1 MIRVDEAMMQRSNAF
16 RCSVA
21 VILGLGLV
29 ASASFGQPQAHVFP
43 GNDWE
48 RIETPEAVGFSSVRL
63 QALRPW
69 LQALDTTAMIV
80 VVGGRSLFEYGDLSH
95 LSYLGSVRKNILAI
109 LYGRYVDNGTIQL
122 SKTLREIGFTDVGGL
137 TDRELD
143 ATIDHLLTAR
153 SGVYHPAS
161 NGGDATNSAPPRGSQ
176 RAGTYF
182 LYNNWDF
189 NAAGTVFEKLTG
201 RYVYDALEAD
211 LVKPIGMQDFVR
223 ARQQKGGDPSRS
235 QHLAYHMWLST
246 RDMAR
251 IGLLM
256 LRDGNW
262 AGQQVV
268 PREWARRIRSVVT
281 PFHELNPPLWRSL
294 GTGNR
299 WAYGYLWWAWDAPK
313 SSGAFVGAYAGMGFG
328 GQFITVLPELDL
340 VIAHKTDTTQ
350 PSPHAQ
356 RQRSVSGA
364 EYNAILRLLIAAR
377 CPDGQCS

>member
-16 RCSVA
+16 RCIVA

-95 LSYLGSVRKNILAI
+95 LSYLGSVRKNILAM
-109 LYGRYVDNGTIQL
+109 LYGRYVENGTIQL

-176 RAGTYF
+176 RAGT
-182 LYNNWDF
+182 
-189 NAAGTVFEKLTG
+189 
-201 RYVYDALEAD
+201 
-211 LVKPIGMQDFVR
+211 
-223 ARQQKGGDPSRS
+223 
-235 QHLAYHMWLST
+235 
-246 RDMAR
+246 
-251 IGLLM
+251 
-256 LRDGNW
+256 
-262 AGQQVV
+262 
-268 PREWARRIRSVVT
+268 
-281 PFHELNPPLWRSL
+281 
-294 GTGNR
+294 
-299 WAYGYLWWAWDAPK
+299 
-313 SSGAFVGAYAGMGFG
+313 
-328 GQFITVLPELDL
+328 
-340 VIAHKTDTTQ
+340 
-350 PSPHAQ
+350 
-356 RQRSVSGA
+356 
-364 EYNAILRLLIAAR
+364 
-377 CPDGQCS
+377 